1 MLVVFFVGTAGSGK
15 STLVSALYNWMDE
28 QGYDVAVVNL
38 DPAAEYLPYVPD
50 VDIRERINARKIMR
64 QFKLGPNASIIASVD
79 MAVADADR
87 IKEEMGAIGA
97 PVALV
102 DTPGQMELFAFRES
116 GSYLVK
122 RLSDTHN
129 VVVYV
134 SDATYVQSPE
144 GFATTA
150 LLALSSRIR
159 FKLPQVV
166 AVNKIDL
173 LAEDQIDRISMW
185 ASDSEALAD
194 LLESAPL
201 GRELLRASL
210 SLGGIGDLVFVSA
223 LSGAGLDRL
232 YYAIQLHYTG
242 GEDQQMPP

>member
-1 MLVVFFVGTAGSGK
+1 MLVVFFIGTAGSGK

-79 MAVADADR
+79 MAVAEADR
-87 IKEEMGAIGA
+87 IKEEIGA
-97 PVALV
+97 VGAPIVLV

-134 SDATYVQSPE
+134 GDATYMQSPE

-173 LAEDQIDRISMW
+173 LTEDQLDRISMW

-210 SLGGIGDLVFVSA
+210 GLGGIGDLVFVSA
-223 LSGAGLDRL
+223 LNGTGLDKL

>member
-1 MLVVFFVGTAGSGK
+1 MLVVFFIGTAGSGK

-38 DPAAEYLPYVPD
+38 DPAAEYLPYTPD
-50 VDIRERINARKIMR
+50 VDVRERVNARKIMR

-79 MAVADADR
+79 MAVAEADR
-87 IKEEMGAIGA
+87 IKEEINAVGA
-97 PVALV
+97 PIVLV

-134 SDATYVQSPE
+134 GDATYMQSPE

-150 LLALSSRIR
+150 LLALSSRIK
-159 FKLPQVV
+159 FKLPQIV
-166 AVNKIDL
+166 AVNKTDL
-173 LAEDQIDRISMW
+173 LSDEQIERISTW
-185 ASDSEALAD
+185 ASDAEVLVD
-194 LLESAPL
+194 LLEGEPL
-201 GRELLRASL
+201 GRELLRAAL

-223 LSGAGLDRL
+223 LAGTGLDKL

>member
-1 MLVVFFVGTAGSGK
+1 
-15 STLVSALYNWMDE
+15 
-28 QGYDVAVVNL
+28 
-38 DPAAEYLPYVPD
+38 
-50 VDIRERINARKIMR
+50 
-64 QFKLGPNASIIASVD
+64 

-134 SDATYVQSPE
+134 SDATYMQSPE

-173 LAEDQIDRISMW
+173 LAEDQMDRISMW

>member
-1 MLVVFFVGTAGSGK
+1 
-15 STLVSALYNWMDE
+15 
-28 QGYDVAVVNL
+28 
-38 DPAAEYLPYVPD
+38 
-50 VDIRERINARKIMR
+50 
-64 QFKLGPNASIIASVD
+64 
-79 MAVADADR
+79 
-87 IKEEMGAIGA
+87 
-97 PVALV
+97 
-102 DTPGQMELFAFRES
+102 
-116 GSYLVK
+116 
-122 RLSDTHN
+122 
-129 VVVYV
+129 
-134 SDATYVQSPE
+134 
-144 GFATTA
+144 
-150 LLALSSRIR
+150 
-159 FKLPQVV
+159 VV

-173 LAEDQIDRISMW
+173 LAEDQMDRISMW

>member
-87 IKEEMGAIGA
+87 IKEEMDAIGA

-173 LAEDQIDRISMW
+173 LAEDQMDRISMW

-210 SLGGIGDLVFVSA
+210 NLGGIGDLVFVSA

>member
-1 MLVVFFVGTAGSGK
+1 MLVVFFIGTAGSGK

-64 QFKLGPNASIIASVD
+64 QFRLGPNASIIASVD
-79 MAVADADR
+79 MAVAEADR
-87 IKEEMGAIGA
+87 IKEEMGAVGA
-97 PVALV
+97 PIVLV

-134 SDATYVQSPE
+134 GDATYMQSPE

-159 FKLPQVV
+159 FKLPQIV

-173 LAEDQIDRISMW
+173 LTEDQLDRISMW

-210 SLGGIGDLVFVSA
+210 GLGGIGDLVFVSA
-223 LSGAGLDRL
+223 LNGTGLDKL

>member
-1 MLVVFFVGTAGSGK
+1 MLVVFFIGTAGSGK

-64 QFKLGPNASIIASVD
+64 QFRLGPNASIIASVD
-79 MAVADADR
+79 MAVAEADR
-87 IKEEMGAIGA
+87 IKEEMGAVGA
-97 PVALV
+97 PIVLV

-134 SDATYVQSPE
+134 GDATYMQSPE

-159 FKLPQVV
+159 FKLPQIV

-173 LAEDQIDRISMW
+173 LTEDQLDRLSMW

-210 SLGGIGDLVFVSA
+210 GLGGIGDLVFVSA
-223 LSGAGLDRL
+223 LNGTGLDKL